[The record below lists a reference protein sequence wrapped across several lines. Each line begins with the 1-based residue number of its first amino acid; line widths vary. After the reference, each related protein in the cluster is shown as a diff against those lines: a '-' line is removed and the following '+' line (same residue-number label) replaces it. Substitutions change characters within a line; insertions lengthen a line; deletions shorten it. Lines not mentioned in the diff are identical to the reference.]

1 MRNLAIVKD
10 SSKLRQMI
18 LDNPDLPIVVLA
30 GDCASDGDHSWT
42 YCSKVNVGIDT
53 ILDADILNYSDC
65 VFCDREDLENYLQ
78 YNMELDPDYDD
89 LSDEEFY
96 KKVEA
101 EMQKYEPYWKKVIC
115 IWADN

>member
-42 YCSKVNVGIDT
+42 YCSKVNVGIENQDR
-53 ILDADILNYSDC
+53 LSWPPPRLSPPLNSSP
-65 VFCDREDLENYLQ
+65 V
-78 YNMELDPDYDD
+78 P
-89 LSDEEFY
+89 
-96 KKVEA
+96 
-101 EMQKYEPYWKKVIC
+101 
-115 IWADN
+115 